1 MHSSFQLENNF
12 NIFLLFSHFFPF
24 VFLTAKPGP
33 PVNPE
38 AVDKTKNSVDLSW
51 QPPRR
56 DGNSK
61 IIGYLIEYQKV
72 GDEEW
77 KKANLT
83 ADSCPE
89 TKYKV
94 TGLTEGL
101 TYKFRVRAVNAAGES
116 EPAYVPDP
124 VEVKDRLGEFN
135 KIR

>member
-1 MHSSFQLENNF
+1 M
-12 NIFLLFSHFFPF
+12 LFFFA
-24 VFLTAKPGP
+24 FLTAKPSP
-33 PVNPE
+33 PINPE

-51 QPPRR
+51 QPPRH
-56 DGNSK
+56 DGNGK
-61 IIGYLIEYQKV
+61 IIGYLVEYQKV

-101 TYKFRVRAVNAAGES
+101 TYKFRVKAVNAAGES

-124 VEVKDRLGEFN
+124 VEVKDRLGESN